1 MKKIF
6 LETLVKG
13 NRKESFHA
21 DIASDYIV
29 IHTSAK
35 NLSVRFPKALIEKCL
50 DCFSEK
56 DWFILDN
63 AIDGVTP
70 EELKDS
76 EYANH
81 IASLLVHMGK
91 LEYRYG
97 ANNQLELR
105 VKDPSVKP
113 VMSQENS
120 RDSKATCFNL
130 RFPMSEIPYWASR
143 YGDNDNV
150 AYKVGQSAKERGY
163 LNKEEFLSISSPSA
177 AGPSILDIDYPFLV

>member
-21 DIASDYIV
+21 DIASGYIV

-50 DCFSEK
+50 DCFSKK

-70 EELKDS
+70 EELKEP

-81 IASLLVHMGK
+81 ILL
-91 LEYRYG
+91 LEISTEQ
-97 ANNQLELR
+97 AN
-105 VKDPSVKP
+105 V
-113 VMSQENS
+113 
-120 RDSKATCFNL
+120 
-130 RFPMSEIPYWASR
+130 
-143 YGDNDNV
+143 
-150 AYKVGQSAKERGY
+150 
-163 LNKEEFLSISSPSA
+163 
-177 AGPSILDIDYPFLV
+177 